1 MSRVPLAPAEE
12 GRSDRE
18 VELSLLISAPDPEA
32 VLQRLARLRAIGP
45 YALAARGLERI
56 VDRYFDTPRGELR
69 RQGLAL
75 RLREVGGTT
84 LIGLKGPRRARSTR
98 TEDRY
103 ELERPFSAEAVA
115 EVGRR
120 AGLEV
125 RPVAEADGADPERLL
140 ETSLG
145 VRRIQRRETDRLVR
159 EVADTAGG
167 PGPVLAELVLDRV
180 RFEVE
185 GRAVRHY
192 EVEIESKAPGKGTEA
207 ARRIAA
213 ELRSRYPD
221 ELAEWPWGK
230 LATGSAVEALLREGA
245 LEELGP
251 DGTLTGAGYEQ
262 IRRRLERRRR

>member
-32 VLQRLARLRAIGP
+32 VLQRLARLREIGP
-45 YALAARGLERI
+45 YALGARGLERI

-69 RQGLAL
+69 RRGLAL
-75 RLREVGGTT
+75 RLREVGGATV
-84 LIGLKGPRRARSTR
+84 IGLNGPQRARSTR

-125 RPVAEADGADPERLL
+125 RPVAEADGADPERVL

-159 EVADTAGG
+159 EVADAAGG
-167 PGPVLAELVLDRV
+167 PGHVLAELVLDRV

-262 IRRRLERRRR
+262 IRRWLERRKR